1 MKILDRYIFRT
12 VATATLAALLVLM
25 LLQLFLT
32 LLTEL
37 EDVGKGSYDFPA
49 ALHYLLLIQPQRLY
63 ELFPMALLV
72 GGLLGM
78 GALAGGSELIVLRA
92 AGLSLIRLTG
102 SALQAGLLLSLAVLA
117 IGEFVAPPLEQAA
130 YEQRAVAKSQNV
142 AIRGGRGFWAR
153 DGDYFIHVRAVLPG
167 VRLVDIH
174 IFKIDA
180 ASRLE
185 TVTVAEGARYAGGDW
200 LLEGVSRSVLN
211 DDSVQT
217 EQFASLK
224 VVSAISPK
232 ILDVL
237 ASNPSELS
245 IRDLRVYVDYLE
257 RNGLDAQGYWLAL
270 WRKLL
275 APLSYL
281 AMLVVGMPFVFGPQ
295 RSAGVGQRLLI
306 GMLLGLAFFL
316 FNYLLGNVVLLYG
329 YPSLLGAGLPSLL
342 FLGAGFYALRRL
354 RRCGCWIPAFAGMAA
369 SRKHEYENP
378 PRIDITVLNRKEIH
392 YGFIVFRCRTT
403 VFRSSACGR
412 SRATTP
418 AGRRKLQ
425 RRSGGS

>member
-12 VATATLAALLVLM
+12 VASATLAALLVLM
-25 LLQLFLT
+25 LLELFMT
-32 LLTEL
+32 LLVEL
-37 EDVGKGSYDFPA
+37 EDVGKGNYGFPA
-49 ALHYLLLIQPQRLY
+49 VLHYLLLIQPQRLY

-102 SALQAGLLLSLAVLA
+102 SALQAGLLLSLAVLVV
-117 IGEFVAPPLEQAA
+117 GEFVAPSLEQAA

-180 ASRLE
+180 ESRLE
-185 TVTVAEGARYAGGDW
+185 MVTAAEGARYAGGDW
-200 LLEGVSRSVLN
+200 LLEGVSRSILGA
-211 DDSVQT
+211 DSVQT
-217 EQFASLK
+217 EQLASLK

-257 RNGLDAQGYWLAL
+257 RNGLDAQSYWLAL

-275 APLSYL
+275 APLAYL

-295 RSAGVGQRLLI
+295 RAAGVGQRLLI
-306 GMLLGLAFFL
+306 GLLLGLAFFL

-329 YPSLLGAGLPSLL
+329 YPPLLGAGLPSLL
-342 FLGAGFYALRRL
+342 FLGVGFYALRRL
-354 RRCGCWIPAFAGMAA
+354 R
-369 SRKHEYENP
+369 
-378 PRIDITVLNRKEIH
+378 
-392 YGFIVFRCRTT
+392 
-403 VFRSSACGR
+403 
-412 SRATTP
+412 
-418 AGRRKLQ
+418 
-425 RRSGGS
+425 